1 MTYGTSAVNWSDDVV
16 DNVGNTLRTDDRI
29 LGNEAANRIFSFG
42 ETRPFGAP
50 PPENSDGDTVLAT
63 EGNDYIDVND
73 GDGDDT
79 VSCGAGTDEVAFN
92 EGDELVVPDDCE
104 TKDLRP

>member
-1 MTYGTSAVNWSDDVV
+1 MY
-16 DNVGNTLRTDDRI
+16 
-29 LGNEAANRIFSFG
+29 
-42 ETRPFGAP
+42 
-50 PPENSDGDTVLAT
+50 
-63 EGNDYIDVND
+63 D